1 MIRSNSTFAGIPH
14 VICELIVELYKK
26 QRMIPGQD
34 FQVNSNDSPRNY
46 NFIFLDKKH
55 RSEVVTVARQR
66 ARMAQKMMKETYP
79 VVTLNHNSAVLT
91 VTIRYKALS
100 AHYESLLT
108 GSLATELEKVQRKMR
123 NK

>member
-1 MIRSNSTFAGIPH
+1 
-14 VICELIVELYKK
+14 
-26 QRMIPGQD
+26 MIPGQD